1 MSRIGKHAVPLPQG
15 VSVTVGEGDLTV
27 KGAKGSLSMAVLDD
41 VAVRVEDGSVKVTP
55 RNDSKRARAMWG
67 LHRSLINNMV
77 AGVHKGFSRQL
88 EIVGVGYRA
97 SVQGRKL
104 VLQLGYSKD
113 VEYEIPNGVAVTC
126 ERPTAIKV
134 EGIDKQQ
141 VGQVAAVIRGF
152 RPPEPYKGKGIR
164 YLNEH
169 VLRKEGKKK

>member
-1 MSRIGKHAVPLPQG
+1 MSRIGKHAVALPQG
-15 VSVTVGEGDLTV
+15 VSVTVGQGDLTV

-55 RNDSKRARAMWG
+55 TNDSQRARAMWG

-77 AGVHKGFSRQL
+77 AGVHRGFSRQL

-113 VEYEIPNGVAVTC
+113 IEYEIPAGVTVAC
-126 ERPTAIKV
+126 ERPTAIRV